1 MGAMA
6 SAVNGR
12 VAVPPIDSKAM
23 IAAYND
29 TSAPAGQMAAAQA
42 LAYYLQQTHDED
54 LIYQMCC
61 KHVPGWEAGKTEKTS
76 FNLLSGSLN
85 TSSIHEVE
93 VNPVSTLLPDAP
105 ECVVFSILI
114 VQGSPNLGMNWWS
127 KAGVQ
132 QRYSAVSSLRPPVQA
147 HTDDVSILGTTEEL
161 HPRTARAAK
170 VWV

>member
-1 MGAMA
+1 MSTTIIPVGQKSKKCVPVPTFTVLGTDSLLTMGAMA

-114 VQGSPNLGMNWWS
+114 VQGSPNLGMNWWP
-127 KAGVQ
+127 KAGVP
-132 QRYSAVSSLRPPVQA
+132 L
-147 HTDDVSILGTTEEL
+147 
-161 HPRTARAAK
+161 
-170 VWV
+170 